1 LDANT
6 IPADVT
12 VATGGGT
19 NSPASTYVSN
29 QPALRVQLDDYSS
42 TTFED
47 SGGKIFDPEEKGIAT
62 GVTTNG
68 SRLVLTAAEIG
79 SSTTVTTHNLWV
91 WTKEGTL
98 MIEPVNWTNA
108 GGAGKEW
115 RAAAAS
121 PGQSARYTIGD
132 LDPRRGYLVFKD
144 GSPLSTIKSDSAG
157 KARFDDVLSTTNEA
171 RYSIDS
177 DFPVSV
183 RPHTDGRAIVSW
195 VGGRIQHAT
204 TLSPPNWRDYPV
216 TNGQFRINIK
226 AGQPMEFFRAF
237 PEVPLDARQFP
248 GANFDLSHWKLQL
261 PDATS
266 TEISAAQ
273 LTAGFTNS
281 YFYTDLD
288 GTMVFIC
295 PVTGGTTPGSAYPR
309 CELRE
314 MLNPED
320 ETVNWT
326 GYGTH
331 ILEGQCKVTEIPS
344 TKRTFIAQIH
354 GFNESADP
362 LLKLR
367 YDNRV
372 VEALV
377 KETVTSTNDTR
388 FPLATVD
395 LGDVIAYQIKMADGL
410 LSVTVNG
417 TNQSVNVFQLDPAW
431 TNRTFYFK
439 AGNYCQDNAGL
450 PDEGAVVSYYQLN
463 VIHSS
468 P

>member
-1 LDANT
+1 LEANT
-6 IPADVT
+6 IPPDVT
-12 VATGGGT
+12 VATAGGPT
-19 NSPASTYVSN
+19 NAASTYVSD
-29 QPALRVQLDDYSS
+29 QPSLRVQVDAFSS

-47 SGGKIFDPEEKGIAT
+47 SSGKIFDPEEKNVAT

-79 SSTTVTTHNLWV
+79 SSTTVDTRSFWV
-91 WTKEGTL
+91 RATEGTL
-98 MIEPVNWTNA
+98 MIEPVNWTNSS
-108 GGAGKEW
+108 GSGKQW
-115 RAAAAS
+115 TAAAVTPGESAS
-121 PGQSARYTIGD
+121 YTIGD
-132 LDPRRGYLVFKD
+132 LETNKAYAVFKED
-144 GSPLSTIKSDSAG
+144 SPWMTIKSDANG
-157 KARFDDVLSTTNEA
+157 KATFTDLLATTDEV
-171 RYSIDS
+171 RYSIES
-177 DFPVSV
+177 HFPVSV
-183 RPHTDGRAIVSW
+183 KPLAGRAIISW
-195 VGGRIQHAT
+195 TSGRIQHAT
-204 TLSPPNWRDYPV
+204 TLSPPNWRDFPV

-226 AGQPMEFFRAF
+226 TSQPMEFFRAS
-237 PEVPLDARQFP
+237 PDVPLEARNPP

-261 PDATS
+261 PDATA

-281 YFYTDLD
+281 FFYSDSD
-288 GTMVFIC
+288 GTMVFSC
-295 PVTGGTTPGSAYPR
+295 PVTGGTTSGSIFPR

-314 MLNPED
+314 MLDPDD

-331 ILEGQCKVTEIPS
+331 ILEGQCKVTQIPS
-344 TKRTFIAQIH
+344 TRRTFIAQIH
-354 GFNESADP
+354 GFNETADP

-377 KETVTSTNDTR
+377 RETVTATNDTC

-395 LGDVIAYQIKMADGL
+395 LGDVIAYQIKMTDGF

-417 TNQSVNVFQLDPAW
+417 TSQSVNMFQLDPAW

-439 AGNYCQDNAGL
+439 AGNYCQDNAGT
-450 PDEGAVVSYYQLN
+450 PDEGAVVSFYQLN
-463 VIHSS
+463 VNHS